1 MPAAGAPEQQ
11 AGPAAPHSP
20 SAWRAL
26 HAFSRSHAARDTWLA
41 FWSSRLA
48 VAVAGAYAILA
59 VGYRPTGGAPHT
71 GAPLGDLGE
80 LLLGQSD
87 RWDAAYYL
95 QIASHGYG
103 AAKTAAFF
111 PLYPL
116 TVAGLGA
123 VLTSTLLAG
132 ILVSL
137 IAFAAAL
144 YLLHQLAALEL
155 GERHARTAVLVLAFF
170 PTALF
175 FSAIYAEAL
184 LLALTLGAV
193 YAARTGH
200 WVWAAVLGALAAAAH
215 NSGVL
220 VAIPIALLYLYGPR
234 EDRDR
239 ELADAA
245 ASPSRR
251 SDRRIASGA
260 VDSSDGRLRYRVA
273 RSLRPRYRLHPDA
286 VWVLL
291 VPLGLLA
298 FLAYMGLHYGDWL
311 RPLHV
316 NSALWHRHFVL
327 LGGLTH
333 LPHALWSDLRT
344 IAKASPNRLFPATNG
359 PDRGAA
365 SNLVDFAALVLA
377 VCAAIGV
384 VRHLPVA
391 YSAYTIAALVV
402 FSSAPKRLEPLLSLP
417 RFVLVLFPLQMAIAR
432 WLDERPSRRAVWLA
446 CSGVALGA
454 LTMQFAT
461 GRWVA

>member
-1 MPAAGAPEQQ
+1 MQSAP
-11 AGPAAPHSP
+11 
-20 SAWRAL
+20 
-26 HAFSRSHAARDTWLA
+26 ARDTWLA

-80 LLLGQSD
+80 LLLGQAD

-123 VLTSTLLAG
+123 ILSSTLVAG

-137 IAFAAAL
+137 VAFAAGL
-144 YLLHQLAALEL
+144 YLLHRLVALEL
-155 GERHARTAVLVLAFF
+155 GDRHARTAVLVMAFF

-184 LLALTLGAV
+184 LLALTVGAV

-200 WVWAAVLGALAAAAH
+200 WAWAGILGALAAATH

-220 VAIPIALLYLYGPR
+220 VAIPVALLYWYGPR
-234 EDRDR
+234 GDSEDSGDR
-239 ELADAA
+239 GAGSLECSPARSSPATVARPATRSAA
-245 ASPSRR
+245 PPGERLPRR
-251 SDRRIASGA
+251 
-260 VDSSDGRLRYRVA
+260 LA
-273 RSLRPRYRLHPDA
+273 RSLRPRYGLRPNAL
-286 VWVLL
+286 WVVL
-291 VPLGLLA
+291 VPLGLVA
-298 FLAYMGLHYGDWL
+298 FLAYMGFAYGDAL

-316 NSALWHRHFVL
+316 NSTLWHRQFVL

-333 LPHALWSDLRT
+333 LPHTLWQDVRT
-344 IAKASPNRLFPATNG
+344 IAKVNPAKLFPATNG
-359 PDRGAA
+359 PYRGAA

-377 VCAAIGV
+377 VTATVGV
-384 VRHLPVA
+384 VRRLPVA
-391 YSAYTIAALVV
+391 YSAYTIVALVV
-402 FSSAPKRLEPLLSLP
+402 FVSAPKRLEPLLSLP
-417 RFVLVLFPLQMAIAR
+417 RFVLILFPLQMAIAV
-432 WLDERPSRRAVWLA
+432 WLDEHPARRGAWLA

-454 LTMQFAT
+454 FAMQFAT